1 MTRNSDPLFNLADAL
16 SEDIVAAPAD
26 VLVHDAGSDPDGRA
40 GLVGAFDRIAARAAA
55 QSRRQRIVER
65 LRTLLHGLPAPVGWT
80 SAMAGVAGIFVL
92 GIVTGMHFHQADLQ
106 IAAAP
111 PRVLAER
118 LTDKADEPIAGART
132 SYAENRSARA
142 DPDTQS
148 NRAATPAA
156 APAAPPPAPTAAPPV
171 ATLAPPP
178 APSVAA
184 GAADEAKPVRTFD
197 VRPDTA
203 PPARA
208 ARRASPELQPR
219 AEDRVAA
226 LAMAEEQKRLDPA
239 PVSRATA
246 LAPEAPKVAS
256 RPALAASRADSPP
269 AFHWPARGR
278 VVAGFG
284 SDVGGAPNNGI
295 DLAVPA
301 GTDIR
306 AAEEGVVLYTGN
318 EIKSLGNLI
327 LLSHRDDFITAYG
340 HAKSFQV
347 KAGDTVRRG
356 QVIAKSGQ
364 TGTAKAPQLH
374 FEIRKDTTPVDP
386 AQYLPPG

>member
-16 SEDIVAAPAD
+16 SADIVAAPAD
-26 VLVHDAGSDPDGRA
+26 ALVHDAGSDPGGRA

-55 QSRRQRIVER
+55 QSRWQRIVER
-65 LRTLLHGLPAPVGWT
+65 LRSLLHGLPAPIGWT

-111 PRVLAER
+111 PRALAER
-118 LTDKADEPIAGART
+118 VPDKADEPIAGARM
-132 SYAENRSARA
+132 SYAEKRAARA

-327 LLSHRDDFITAYG
+327 LLSHYDFLG
-340 HAKSFQV
+340 
-347 KAGDTVRRG
+347 
-356 QVIAKSGQ
+356 
-364 TGTAKAPQLH
+364 
-374 FEIRKDTTPVDP
+374 EP
-386 AQYLPPG
+386 A